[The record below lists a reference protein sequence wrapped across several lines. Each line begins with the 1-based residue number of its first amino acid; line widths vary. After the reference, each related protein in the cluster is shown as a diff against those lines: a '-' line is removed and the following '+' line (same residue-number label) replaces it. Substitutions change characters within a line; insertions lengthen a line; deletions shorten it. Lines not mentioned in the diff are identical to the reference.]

1 MSSKY
6 KLLNVILLFL
16 SAQKRPCK
24 ALTDQQYD
32 LIFQAVLSKY
42 PCDEDSESSNQ
53 KADQTDTVNESF
65 QLSQS
70 DIEDDTEVRYASLG
84 KI

>member
-1 MSSKY
+1 M
-6 KLLNVILLFL
+6 LFL
-16 SAQKRPCK
+16 SPQKRPCK

-42 PCDEDSESSNQ
+42 PRDEDSESSNQ
-53 KADQTDTVNESF
+53 KADQTDTVDESF
-65 QLSQS
+65 QLSPS

-84 KI
+84 KIWGF